1 MKNFIYSLCAVALL
15 TLSGCD
21 KYDDGPLS
29 NRVENLENRV
39 KSLEDQCKQLNT
51 NVTSIQTLV
60 NAMGNGDAITSV
72 TPIKEGD
79 KEVGYTFAFVK
90 SPSISV
96 YHGKDGNDGQSGQ
109 DGSAPVIGI
118 KQDDKGNYCWTLNG
132 EWLLDDKGNKIA
144 TNNTSTSN
152 LPEFKIDKD
161 NWLMSADGGKTWVNL
176 GKGTADGKNTV
187 FNDIDTSD
195 PQKVTFTLSDGTKFI
210 LPFKAEL
217 AITLSEE
224 KQVLVRPNTTMTINY
239 TITGNTKD
247 LYVEVITSGNI
258 KAKIDNNEATSG
270 TITIKVGESIDEY
283 DKLILFATNG
293 SVTVFKSL
301 IFKVDEY
308 VHVIDQEEPS
318 FVAEEGGGAMD
329 LNIETNTDYSVNIP
343 DEAKE
348 WISVV
353 QSRAAQQATI
363 KLNIKTNDGY
373 TRCAN
378 IIITNNDGKILIS
391 IQIIQKGESII
402 PEDMTVAFPDENFR
416 NYLLQNFDAD
426 NNGKI
431 SDVEAL
437 KVKRIVASHL
447 NISSLEGIQFF
458 TNLERLYCNDNKLST
473 LNVSK
478 NTVLIQLDCE
488 LNKLTTLD
496 LSENMRLKFL
506 KCFNNELT
514 TLNVSVFI
522 SQLECYNN
530 LLGSLD
536 VSKCSALYFLKCNDN
551 QLTSLDVSGCTA
563 LKNLYC
569 NNNQL
574 TALNVSDCIALTQ
587 LSFDYNQLTSLDIS
601 KNIALTGLFCYNNKL
616 TSLNVSNNTALSLL
630 YCNTNQLVS
639 LDVSKNTALT
649 ELYCPFNKLTSLD
662 VSGCTALTN
671 LYCVDNQLTSLDVS
685 GCTALTGLTCGYN
698 QLTTLDVAN
707 NTWLTV
713 LACGSNQLTTL
724 DVSRNTKL
732 TYLECLMSTL
742 NTLYL
747 KTAQQIDGINVNRN
761 KKIIDTNT
769 EIKYI
774 D

>member
-29 NRVENLENRV
+29 DRIENLENRV

-210 LPFKAEL
+210 LPVKAEL

-530 LLGSLD
+530 LLSSLD
-536 VSKCSALYFLKCNDN
+536 VSKCSALYFLKSNDN
-551 QLTSLDVSGCTA
+551 KLTSLDVSGCTA
-563 LKNLYC
+563 LKYLYC

-574 TALNVSDCIALTQ
+574 TALNVSDCIALTN
-587 LSFDYNQLTSLDIS
+587 LNCDNNQLPTLDVS
-601 KNIALTGLFCYNNKL
+601 K
-616 TSLNVSNNTALSLL
+616 NTALTEFS
-630 YCNTNQLVS
+630 CIWNQLIS

-649 ELYCPFNKLTSLD
+649 ILSCTYNQLTSLD
-662 VSGCTALTN
+662 VSGCTALTY
-671 LYCVDNQLTSLDVS
+671 LYCNNNQLGSLDVSKCSALYSLQCNTNKLISLDVSKNTALTDLYCPYNQLTSLDISGCTALTKLFCVDNQLTSLDVS
-685 GCTALTGLTCGYN
+685 GCTPKPPRHRPCLWPPLRILPGAR
-698 QLTTLDVAN
+698 
-707 NTWLTV
+707 
-713 LACGSNQLTTL
+713 S
-724 DVSRNTKL
+724 SRWSPK
-732 TYLECLMSTL
+732 
-742 NTLYL
+742 
-747 KTAQQIDGINVNRN
+747 A
-761 KKIIDTNT
+761 
-769 EIKYI
+769 
-774 D
+774 